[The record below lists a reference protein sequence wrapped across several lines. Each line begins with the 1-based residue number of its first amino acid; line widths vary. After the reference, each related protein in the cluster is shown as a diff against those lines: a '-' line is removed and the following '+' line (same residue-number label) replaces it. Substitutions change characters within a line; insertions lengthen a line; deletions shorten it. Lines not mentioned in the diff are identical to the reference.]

1 MIGLLKMF
9 GKGIL
14 YVIGFPFFV
23 VALVLFGAVG
33 VFLFIFQLIKSIFYF
48 FTGRKFFPELP
59 EDKELRLLKEKAAN
73 KAEEDSEE
81 ESPVSE
87 TPSPAQPVNYQNPTP
102 TPRPVYAETPVTR
115 DPIQREETPE
125 QGSIEKAV
133 FYDLRDESPVQHYEP
148 EEEEIEEEDESILE
162 EDDEDVEDDDFD
174 DVLESKEEEEE
185 TPIQRQETIQEEEV
199 LVREETI
206 ETSAPKEEDDI
217 DDEDLE
223 EYVPKGSSYYDED
236 EDEDTGSGVS
246 IDYDVR

>member
-23 VALVLFGAVG
+23 LALLLFGVVG
-33 VFLFIFQLIKSIFYF
+33 IFLFVFQLVKSIFYF

-59 EDKELRLLKEKAAN
+59 EDKELRLLKEKAAA
-73 KAEEDSEE
+73 KAEEDNEE
-81 ESPVSE
+81 EAPVSE
-87 TPSPAQPVNYQNPTP
+87 APNPAQPVNYQNPNHD
-102 TPRPVYAETPVTR
+102 PRPVYTETPVAR
-115 DPIQREETPE
+115 EPLQRQEAPE

-148 EEEEIEEEDESILE
+148 EEDEIEDEEEPILE
-162 EDDEDVEDDDFD
+162 TVNEDAEDDNFD
-174 DVLESKEEEEE
+174 DALEDKSEQEV
-185 TPIQRQETIQEEEV
+185 PVQRQETIQEEEV
-199 LVREETI
+199 LVMEETI
-206 ETSAPKEEDDI
+206 ETSAPKEEEI
-217 DDEDLE
+217 IDEDLE

>member
-23 VALVLFGAVG
+23 LALLLFGVVG
-33 VFLFIFQLIKSIFYF
+33 IFLFIFQLVKSIFYF

-59 EDKELRLLKEKAAN
+59 EDKELRLLKEKAAA
-73 KAEEDSEE
+73 KAEEGEE
-81 ESPVSE
+81 ESPISE
-87 TPSPAQPVNYQNPTP
+87 APNPAQPVNHQDSTP
-102 TPRPVYAETPVTR
+102 VPRPVYTETPVTR
-115 DPIQREETPE
+115 EPLQRQEEPE

-148 EEEEIEEEDESILE
+148 EEEEIEEEQPILE
-162 EDDEDVEDDDFD
+162 TVNEDAEDDDFD
-174 DVLESKEEEEE
+174 DALEDKSEQEV
-185 TPIQRQETIQEEEV
+185 PVQRQETIQEEEV

-206 ETSAPKEEDDI
+206 ETSAPKEEEI
-217 DDEDLE
+217 IDEDLE

>member
-23 VALVLFGAVG
+23 LALLLFGVVG
-33 VFLFIFQLIKSIFYF
+33 IFLFIFQLVKSIFYF

-59 EDKELRLLKEKAAN
+59 EDKELRLLKEKAAA
-73 KAEEDSEE
+73 KAEEGEE
-81 ESPVSE
+81 ESPISE
-87 TPSPAQPVNYQNPTP
+87 APNPAQPVNHQESTP
-102 TPRPVYAETPVTR
+102 APRPVYAETPVTR
-115 DPIQREETPE
+115 EPLQRQEEPE

-148 EEEEIEEEDESILE
+148 EEEEIEEEQPILE
-162 EDDEDVEDDDFD
+162 TVNEDAEDDDFD
-174 DVLESKEEEEE
+174 DALEDKSEQEV
-185 TPIQRQETIQEEEV
+185 PVQRQETIQEEEV

-206 ETSAPKEEDDI
+206 ETSAPKEEEI
-217 DDEDLE
+217 IDEDLE

>member
-23 VALVLFGAVG
+23 LALLLFGVVG
-33 VFLFIFQLIKSIFYF
+33 IFLFVFQLVKSIFYF

-59 EDKELRLLKEKAAN
+59 EDKELRLLKEKAAA
-73 KAEEDSEE
+73 KAEEGDE
-81 ESPVSE
+81 ESPISE
-87 TPSPAQPVNYQNPTP
+87 APNPAQPVNYQNPNP
-102 TPRPVYAETPVTR
+102 APRPVYTETPVTR
-115 DPIQREETPE
+115 EPLQRQEEPE

-148 EEEEIEEEDESILE
+148 EEEEIEEEQPILE
-162 EDDEDVEDDDFD
+162 TVNEDEEDNDF
-174 DVLESKEEEEE
+174 EEEIDNEVE
-185 TPIQRQETIQEEEV
+185 QEAPVQKQETIQEEEV

-206 ETSAPKEEDDI
+206 ETSAPKEEEI
-217 DDEDLE
+217 IDEDLE

>member
-23 VALVLFGAVG
+23 LALLLFGVVG
-33 VFLFIFQLIKSIFYF
+33 IFLFIFQLVKSIFYF

-59 EDKELRLLKEKAAN
+59 EDKELRLLKEKAAA
-73 KAEEDSEE
+73 KAEEGEE
-81 ESPVSE
+81 ESPISE
-87 TPSPAQPVNYQNPTP
+87 APNPAQPVNHQEPTP
-102 TPRPVYAETPVTR
+102 APRPVYTETPVTR
-115 DPIQREETPE
+115 EPLQRQEEPE

-148 EEEEIEEEDESILE
+148 EEEEIEEEQPILE
-162 EDDEDVEDDDFD
+162 TVNEDAEDDDFD
-174 DVLESKEEEEE
+174 DALEDKSEQEV
-185 TPIQRQETIQEEEV
+185 PVQRQETIQEEEV

-206 ETSAPKEEDDI
+206 ETSAPKEEEI
-217 DDEDLE
+217 IDEDLE

>member
-23 VALVLFGAVG
+23 LALLLFGVVG
-33 VFLFIFQLIKSIFYF
+33 IFLFVFQLLKSIFYF

-59 EDKELRLLKEKAAN
+59 EDKELRLLKEKAAA
-73 KAEEDSEE
+73 KAEEGEE
-81 ESPVSE
+81 ESPISE
-87 TPSPAQPVNYQNPTP
+87 APNPAQPVNHQESTP
-102 TPRPVYAETPVTR
+102 TPRPPYTETPVIR
-115 DPIQREETPE
+115 EPLQRQEEPK

-148 EEEEIEEEDESILE
+148 EEDEIEDEEEPLLETVNEDEEDN
-162 EDDEDVEDDDFD
+162 DFD
-174 DVLESKEEEEE
+174 DALEDKSEQEV
-185 TPIQRQETIQEEEV
+185 PVQRQETIQEEEV

-206 ETSAPKEEDDI
+206 ETSAPKEEEI
-217 DDEDLE
+217 IDEDLE

>member
-23 VALVLFGAVG
+23 LALLLFGVIG
-33 VFLFIFQLIKSIFYF
+33 IFLFVFQLVKSIFYF

-59 EDKELRLLKEKAAN
+59 EDKELRLLKEKAAA
-73 KAEEDSEE
+73 KAEEGEE
-81 ESPVSE
+81 ESPISE
-87 TPSPAQPVNYQNPTP
+87 ASNPTQPVNYQEPTP
-102 TPRPVYAETPVTR
+102 APRPAYTETPVTR
-115 DPIQREETPE
+115 EPLQRQEEPE

-148 EEEEIEEEDESILE
+148 EEDEIEDEEEPILETVNEDE
-162 EDDEDVEDDDFD
+162 EDDDFD
-174 DVLESKEEEEE
+174 DAIEDKSEQEAPV
-185 TPIQRQETIQEEEV
+185 QRQETIQEEEV

-206 ETSAPKEEDDI
+206 ETSTPEEDNI

-236 EDEDTGSGVS
+236 EEEDTGSGVS

>member
-23 VALVLFGAVG
+23 LALLLFGVVG
-33 VFLFIFQLIKSIFYF
+33 IFLFIFQLVKSIFYF

-59 EDKELRLLKEKAAN
+59 EDKELRLLKEKAAA
-73 KAEEDSEE
+73 KAEEGEE
-81 ESPVSE
+81 ESPISE
-87 TPSPAQPVNYQNPTP
+87 APNPAQPVNHQESTP
-102 TPRPVYAETPVTR
+102 SPRPVYAETPVTR
-115 DPIQREETPE
+115 EPLQRQEEPK

-148 EEEEIEEEDESILE
+148 EEDEIEDEEEPILE
-162 EDDEDVEDDDFD
+162 TVNEDSDGDDFD
-174 DVLESKEEEEE
+174 DALEDKSEQEV
-185 TPIQRQETIQEEEV
+185 PVQRQETIQEEEV

-206 ETSAPKEEDDI
+206 ETSAPKEEEI
-217 DDEDLE
+217 IDEDLE